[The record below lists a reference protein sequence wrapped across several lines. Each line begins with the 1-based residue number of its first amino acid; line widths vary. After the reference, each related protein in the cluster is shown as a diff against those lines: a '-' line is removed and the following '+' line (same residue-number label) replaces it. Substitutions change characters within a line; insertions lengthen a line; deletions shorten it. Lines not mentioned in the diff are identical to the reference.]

1 MLRRQSGFSMIE
13 VMVVVTLMSILMF
26 LAVPNLKT
34 WMANNRVRTVA
45 DALQNALR
53 QAQGEAV
60 KRSRQAKF
68 VLTDKDP
75 ALSATSSATGPNWYI
90 QSLPLTGS
98 AETASSSDF
107 VRGETIARQ
116 YAVSVTGGS
125 PVLCFNSLGRLV
137 SNTTVGCTAPSDSV
151 TYTLNTSGADRKL
164 AVQVYAGGRVRMCD
178 PNKTLSTSNPD
189 GCTTP

>member
-1 MLRRQSGFSMIE
+1 MLSRHAGFSLIE

-26 LAVPNLKT
+26 LAVPNLTT

-60 KRSRQAKF
+60 KRSRQVKF
-68 VLTDKDP
+68 VLTAADP
-75 ALSATSSATGPNWYI
+75 ARSATSSATGPNWYI

-98 AETASSSDF
+98 AETAGNSDF
-107 VRGETIARQ
+107 VGGETIARQ
-116 YAVSVTGGS
+116 YAISIDGGS
-125 PVLCFNSLGRLV
+125 AVLCFNSVGRLIT
-137 SNTTVGCTAPSDSV
+137 NADAHCTAPSDSV

-178 PNKTLSTSNPD
+178 PNKTLSTSHPD
-189 GCTTP
+189 GCTTT